1 MFSTLRLSSSLFWVI
16 SSYLLGE
23 LFPVVRHDVDD
34 LLFVRVLHFLQ
45 LLRVLV
51 LHCAY
56 FIVRFVELQLA
67 LSVSVLGDADVLH
80 ELHLFVFELFV
91 LSLLLDEALLS
102 QVLVVDLELLV
113 VACQSHVVYLYLVEV

>member
-1 MFSTLRLSSSLFWVI
+1 
-16 SSYLLGE
+16 
-23 LFPVVRHDVDD
+23 
-34 LLFVRVLHFLQ
+34 
-45 LLRVLV
+45 
-51 LHCAY
+51 
-56 FIVRFVELQLA
+56 
-67 LSVSVLGDADVLH
+67 VLGDADVLH